1 MVQSA
6 RNESVVDLATV
17 NRGPSASAASAST
30 QPALGQELGEIAAAT
45 VRLASEIRPLLND
58 EAAAALD
65 KLARDGEDDACRIV
79 VIGQARAGK
88 SALINA
94 LIRRPG
100 LLPMDTNSSPAAVTN
115 LHFGRRSDRRAVE
128 PSEHSQ
134 STPGAC
140 PDVTKPGDLY
150 VDLPPFA
157 YATTIVDTPGMHEG
171 TDGPSPVG
179 EALSRE
185 ALESTDACIVVLN
198 AQQGL
203 SSGDVGLLRLLQGM
217 QKSRL
222 VVFVNGIDALANPAL
237 DQEVAVAQIRDKL
250 AAEFPGVAIPII
262 AGSAL
267 RPSGLEEL
275 KAILSRLVLQG
286 PAMLRLQRRQRA
298 LYEMVLNTEIAARGE
313 LRSLEQQ
320 SAAAREGEGATASQ
334 WAQSDEDLKRFNTL
348 PTAIMEQIK
357 AAAQSFDQLKD
368 LAVPRLDAALREVV
382 RRQVSQARRLLLAQP
397 RFIRHEHVWQ
407 HDAQPFRRDLEREF
421 QAIHQDVAEQFRQ
434 VERAASAEIFEM
446 VRDLIPENPLIT
458 EDMPSP
464 LIDPAPS
471 ISTVGETVAIE
482 LDEQWHA
489 WWRLWHGPRQRA
501 HKLEERLSAELNS
514 IVDKL
519 LQAADAE
526 LEGYIVTAVQRYS
539 QLVRDVATTL
549 DRRKF
554 ELDAR
559 RHRAAEKP
567 LNGAKLDGAKPDA
580 VIADYPARLKRQTQR
595 IKESTRIA
603 AELKQLVRQCA
614 AFGQ

>member
-6 RNESVVDLATV
+6 RNESVVGLATV
-17 NRGPSASAASAST
+17 NRTASAST
-30 QPALGQELGEIAAAT
+30 ASASTRPALGQELGEIAAAT

-58 EAAAALD
+58 EAAATLD
-65 KLARDGEDDACRIV
+65 KLVHDGEDDACRIA
-79 VIGQARAGK
+79 VIGQAKAGK

-100 LLPMDTNSSPAAVTN
+100 LLPTDTNPSPVALTN
-115 LHFGRRSDRRAVE
+115 LHFGRRSDRRAAGE

-134 STPGAC
+134 STPGEC
-140 PDVTKPGDLY
+140 PDFTKPGDVY

-157 YATTIVDTPGMHEG
+157 YATTIVDTPGMREG
-171 TDGPSPVG
+171 TDGPSPAG
-179 EALSRE
+179 EAPSRE
-185 ALESTDACIVVLN
+185 ALESTDAYIVVLN
-198 AQQGL
+198 AQQAL
-203 SSGDVGLLRLLQGM
+203 SSGDVSLLRLLQGV

-222 VVFVNGIDALANPAL
+222 VVFVNRIDALSNPAL
-237 DQEVAVAQIRDKL
+237 DKEVAVAQIRDKL
-250 AAEFPGVAIPII
+250 AAEFPGVAIPVV

-267 RPSGLEEL
+267 RLSGLDEL
-275 KAILSRLVLQG
+275 KTILSRLVLQG

-298 LYEMVLNTEIAARGE
+298 LYEMALNTEIAARGE

-320 SAAAREGEGATASQ
+320 IAAAREGEGATASH
-334 WAQSDEDLKRFNTL
+334 WAQEAEDLKRFNTL

-357 AAAQSFDQLKD
+357 AAAQSFDQLKG
-368 LAVPRLDAALREVV
+368 LAVPRLDAALREVA
-382 RRQVSQARRLLLAQP
+382 RRHVSQARRLLLAQP

-407 HDAQPFRRDLEREF
+407 HDTQPLRRDLEREF

-446 VRDLIPENPLIT
+446 VCDLIPENPLIT
-458 EDMPSP
+458 EDVRSP

-471 ISTVGETVAIE
+471 ISALGETVAIE
-482 LDEQWHA
+482 LDEQWQA

-501 HKLEERLSAELNS
+501 HTLEERLSAELNAT
-514 IVDKL
+514 VDKL

-526 LEGYIVTAVQRYS
+526 LEAYIVTAVQRYS

-559 RHRAAEKP
+559 RHNAAEKP
-567 LNGAKLDGAKPDA
+567 LNGAKPDA

>member
-6 RNESVVDLATV
+6 RNESVVGLATV
-17 NRGPSASAASAST
+17 NRGASAST
-30 QPALGQELGEIAAAT
+30 PPALGQELGEIAAAT

-58 EAAAALD
+58 EAAATLD
-65 KLARDGEDDACRIV
+65 KLVHDGEDDACRIA
-79 VIGQARAGK
+79 VIGQAKAGK

-94 LIRRPG
+94 L
-100 LLPMDTNSSPAAVTN
+100 V
-115 LHFGRRSDRRAVE
+115 
-128 PSEHSQ
+128 Q
-134 STPGAC
+134 
-140 PDVTKPGDLY
+140 
-150 VDLPPFA
+150 
-157 YATTIVDTPGMHEG
+157 
-171 TDGPSPVG
+171 
-179 EALSRE
+179 
-185 ALESTDACIVVLN
+185 
-198 AQQGL
+198 
-203 SSGDVGLLRLLQGM
+203 
-217 QKSRL
+217 
-222 VVFVNGIDALANPAL
+222 
-237 DQEVAVAQIRDKL
+237 
-250 AAEFPGVAIPII
+250 
-262 AGSAL
+262 
-267 RPSGLEEL
+267 
-275 KAILSRLVLQG
+275 
-286 PAMLRLQRRQRA
+286 RQRA

-320 SAAAREGEGATASQ
+320 IAAAREGEGATAAH
-334 WAQSDEDLKRFNTL
+334 WAQEAEDLKRFNTL

-357 AAAQSFDQLKD
+357 AAAQSFDQLKG
-368 LAVPRLDAALREVV
+368 LAVPRLDAALREVA
-382 RRQVSQARRLLLAQP
+382 RRHVSQARRLLLAQP

-407 HDAQPFRRDLEREF
+407 HDTQPLRRDLEREF

-458 EDMPSP
+458 EDVRSP

-471 ISTVGETVAIE
+471 ISALGETVAIE

-526 LEGYIVTAVQRYS
+526 LEAYIVTAVQRYS

-567 LNGAKLDGAKPDA
+567 SDGAKLDGAKPDA
-580 VIADYPARLKRQTQR
+580 VIADYPARLKCQTQR
-595 IKESTRIA
+595 INEATRIA

-614 AFGQ
+614 AFGL